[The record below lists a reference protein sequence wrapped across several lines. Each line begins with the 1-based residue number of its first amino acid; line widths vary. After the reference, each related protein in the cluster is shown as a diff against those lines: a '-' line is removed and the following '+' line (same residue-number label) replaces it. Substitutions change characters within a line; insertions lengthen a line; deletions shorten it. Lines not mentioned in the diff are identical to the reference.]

1 MTKKKT
7 KIKQQEHVSP
17 ALNLLKLLF
26 STVGWLIIF
35 AAAGVLLLLA
45 VKHAFA
51 ASYKD
56 GVCTFSRPLGYRYYN
71 RRTGQ
76 GYDPY
81 YTAKVSQNIYN
92 EYFSGNDSNMN
103 LADVNIVS
111 DSGVFVYENTM
122 ATGGYS
128 SVFDYIWQNGSWE
141 YTEGLDIA
149 QASSLDIQYM
159 IPGEL
164 EFGPIIPIWNNKDY
178 YEWWINN
185 ALNYYETQQPAWFS
199 YNGQITEGFDAWECE
214 RAFRGYPIT
223 QVTYTNKDG
232 KSYTRSLLTVK
243 FPKIQPSS
251 AGSCPPL
258 PISILFGFEWC
269 VKHGL

>member
-1 MTKKKT
+1 MTKKK
-7 KIKQQEHVSP
+7 KKKKLEPVSP
-17 ALNLLKLLF
+17 ALNFVKLLF
-26 STVGWLIIF
+26 SFIGWLLIF
-35 AAAGVLLLLA
+35 AAAGGLLFLA

-51 ASYKD
+51 ASYKN

-81 YTAKVSQNIYN
+81 YSAFVNKNIFN
-92 EYFSGNDSNMN
+92 EYFSGNASNMN
-103 LADVNIVS
+103 LDNVNVIS
-111 DSGVFVYENTM
+111 NNGIFVYKNTM
-122 ATGGYS
+122 TAGGYS
-128 SVFDYIWQNGSWE
+128 AVYDYVWENNSWE
-141 YTEGLDIA
+141 YTEDLDIA
-149 QASSLDIQYM
+149 QASSLNIQYM
-159 IPGEL
+159 IPDEL
-164 EFGPIIPIWNNKDY
+164 GFGPIIPIWNNKDY

-185 ALNYYETQQPAWFS
+185 ALNYYQTQQPAWFS
-199 YNGQITEGFDAWECE
+199 YNSQIAEGFDAWECE

-223 QVTYTNKDG
+223 QITYTNREG
-232 KSYTRSLLTVK
+232 RVYTRSLLTDK

-258 PISILFGFEWC
+258 PISELFGFAWC